1 VLQLYQAEWCPYS
14 HTIRQRLTEL
24 GLSWVAQ
31 PVEAV
36 PEDRNAMR
44 EATGHDVIP
53 VLVAAGGTVVAG
65 TEEILEHL
73 DRTVDEP
80 PEARRHRAQA
90 RAHGV

>member
-53 VLVAAGGTVVAG
+53 VLVADGGTVVAG